1 MKYLKIQN
9 NYYKDNNIIND
20 VDLDDKPLIT
30 NNIIVK
36 EIKKESIKIL

>member
-9 NYYKDNNIIND
+9 NYNKDNNIIND

-36 EIKKESIKIL
+36 EIKKET